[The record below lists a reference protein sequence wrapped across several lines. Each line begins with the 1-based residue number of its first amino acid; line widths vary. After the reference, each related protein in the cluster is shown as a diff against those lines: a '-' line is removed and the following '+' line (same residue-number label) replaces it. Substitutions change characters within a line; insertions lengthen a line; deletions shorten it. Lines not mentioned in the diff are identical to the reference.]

1 LVWNCSAQIQGATTG
16 FGFYTDTGRTLRPYT
31 GFNFEQFLQFGE
43 RVCIFPDSGASGF
56 QSDQYCLCIGY
67 TGSVVFSGIFTVL
80 SQPGS
85 PTAGGAVGDGA
96 APTQAV
102 GGLAVALKMV
112 AAAEQAKNWWKLLPK
127 PPVFDHATREA
138 EIAAWKEWPWTFEQ
152 YVGSVDSKFLDDIE
166 QLRSN
171 PNVAVDPVDFTDLEK
186 QRNTF
191 FYSLLSSLLRQRA
204 LLVVR
209 LRCQ

>member
-1 LVWNCSAQIQGATTG
+1 MLKYKKQQLALDFILILEGRYVHIQVSISNSFCNLVSVSA
-16 FGFYTDTGRTLRPYT
+16 FFH
-31 GFNFEQFLQFGE
+31 
-43 RVCIFPDSGASGF
+43 SGASRF

-127 PPVFDHATREA
+127 PPVFDHATRE
-138 EIAAWKEWPWTFEQ
+138 
-152 YVGSVDSKFLDDIE
+152 
-166 QLRSN
+166 
-171 PNVAVDPVDFTDLEK
+171 
-186 QRNTF
+186 
-191 FYSLLSSLLRQRA
+191 RQR
-204 LLVVR
+204 
-209 LRCQ
+209 